1 MPPDQTAN
9 QGLEFDSRE
18 FRRALGQFATGVT
31 VVTTRDT
38 DGTPRGFT
46 ANSFT
51 SVSLDPPLVLVCIGK
66 HAASLPIFENAP
78 GFAITILA
86 EQQRDVA
93 GLFASQRADKFK
105 VADWTSGKS
114 DMPIVDG
121 GLAWMECSRYQVVDA
136 GDHII
141 LIGRVMDF
149 GYRDGPV
156 LGYLRGSF
164 FTLGLEDTLA
174 DAAGRDLNTV
184 IGAVLERD
192 GDVLLEEDTATGIL
206 SVPAVGR
213 NTKSAS
219 LDNLKGRLAAT
230 GMQTSIDFVYAVFE
244 DKKDPRLT
252 VYYRGRVT
260 GDAPEGWGY
269 HPVSVDTIDR
279 LNDGP
284 SKIMLERYASE
295 AAQGRFA
302 VYMGDETEGVVHPL
316 G

>member
-1 MPPDQTAN
+1 MPPDQIAETIPA
-9 QGLEFDSRE
+9 FDGRE

-31 VVTTRDT
+31 VVTTRDA

-78 GFAITILA
+78 SFAVTILA

-93 GLFASQRADKFK
+93 SLFASQRPDKFEM
-105 VADWTSGKS
+105 ADWTPGKA
-114 DMPIVDG
+114 DMPVVDG

-141 LIGRVMDF
+141 LIGKVTDF

-174 DAAGRDLNTV
+174 DAAGKDLNTV

-192 GDVLLEEDTATGIL
+192 GDVLLEEDVKSGIL

-213 NTKSAS
+213 DRKAAS
-219 LDNLKGRLAAT
+219 LDNLKARLAAT
-230 GMQTSIDFVYAVFE
+230 GMQASIDFVYAVFE
-244 DKKDPRLT
+244 DKKEPCLT

-279 LNDGP
+279 LSDNP

-302 VYMGDETEGVVHPL
+302 VYMGDETEGVVHPV

>member
-1 MPPDQTAN
+1 MPPDTTKAEE
-9 QGLEFDSRE
+9 LEFDSKE

-31 VVTTRDT
+31 IVTTRDAE
-38 DGTPRGFT
+38 GTPRGFT

-51 SVSLDPPLVLVCIGK
+51 SVSLDPPLVLICIGK
-66 HAASLPIFENAP
+66 HAASLPVFENAE

-93 GLFASQRADKFK
+93 GLFASQRADKFDI
-105 VADWTSGKS
+105 ADWTPGKA

-121 GLAWMECSRYQVVDA
+121 GLAWMECSRHQVVEA

-141 LIGRVMDF
+141 LIGRVTDF

-164 FTLGLEDTLA
+164 FSLGLEDTLA
-174 DAAGRDLNTV
+174 NAAGKDLQTV
-184 IGAVLERD
+184 IGAVLEQD
-192 GDVLLEEDTATGIL
+192 GEVLLEEQPSGIL
-206 SVPAVGR
+206 SVPSVGR
-213 NTKSAS
+213 NGEAVS
-219 LDNLKGRLAAT
+219 LDSLKARLATT
-230 GMQTSIDFVYAVFE
+230 GMQASIDFVYAVYE
-244 DKKDPRLT
+244 DTKKTRLT

-260 GDAPEGWGY
+260 GDAPQGWGY

-279 LNDGP
+279 LSDKP
-284 SKIMLERYASE
+284 SKIMLERYAKE

-302 VYMGDETEGVVHPL
+302 VYMGDETEGVVHPV

>member
-1 MPPDQTAN
+1 MD
-9 QGLEFDSRE
+9 

-31 VVTTRDT
+31 VITTRDT

-51 SVSLDPPLVLVCIGK
+51 SVSLDPPLVLICIGK
-66 HAASLPIFENAP
+66 HAASLPVFENAP

-93 GLFASQRADKFK
+93 GLFASQRADKFDI
-105 VADWTSGKS
+105 ADWAPGKS
-114 DMPIVDG
+114 NMPVVNG
-121 GLAWMECSRYQVVDA
+121 GLAWMECSRHQVVDA

-141 LIGRVMDF
+141 LIGRVTDF

-164 FTLGLEDTLA
+164 FTLGLEETLA
-174 DAAGRDLNTV
+174 DAAGKDLNTV

-192 GDVLLEEDTATGIL
+192 GKVLLEEDPATGIL
-206 SVPAVGR
+206 SVPSVGR
-213 NTKSAS
+213 DRKSAS
-219 LDNLKGRLAAT
+219 LDTLKARLAAT
-230 GMQTSIDFVYAVFE
+230 GMEPAIDFVYAVFE
-244 DKKDPRLT
+244 DKTDDCLT

-260 GDAPEGWGY
+260 GDAPKGWGY
-269 HPVSVDTIDR
+269 YALTDDMFER
-279 LNDGP
+279 LSDGP
-284 SKIMLERYASE
+284 SQIMLKRYGSE

-302 VYMGDETEGVVHPL
+302 VYMGDDIEGVVHPV
-316 G
+316 GDA